1 MMVKVGINGFGRI
14 GRAVFKIAQSSKL
27 FEVVAIND
35 ITDAKTLAH
44 LLKYDSVYGKF
55 NADIKV
61 NNDEIMVNDKKIKVF
76 SISDPSQIPWESLG
90 VEIVIEAS
98 GKFTDRDSALKHLRG
113 SVKKVVITAPAK
125 KEDITIVLG
134 VNENRYNPKE
144 HNVISNASCTT
155 NAFALMV
162 KVLHENFGIE
172 RGLMTTVHSFTNDQ
186 RVHDL
191 PHKDLRRARAASLN
205 IIPTSTGA
213 ATTIFRIYPELEGK
227 IDAISL
233 RVPTPTVSIVDFSAV
248 LKKEV
253 SKEEINSAFKNAQ
266 NKYIG
271 YTDEPLVSS
280 DFIGDER
287 SVIIDGSLTQVVDK
301 NFVKVFGWYD
311 NEWGYSRR
319 VVDLVEYIVQRG
331 F

>member
-1 MMVKVGINGFGRI
+1 MVKVGINGFGRI

-61 NNDEIMVNDKKIKVF
+61 NNDEIMVNDKKVKVF

-90 VEIVIEAS
+90 VEIVIESS

-134 VNENRYNPKE
+134 VNENRYNPRE

-233 RVPTPTVSIVDFSAV
+233 RVPTPTVSIVDFSVV

>member
-1 MMVKVGINGFGRI
+1 MVKVGINGFGRI

-61 NNDEIMVNDKKIKVF
+61 NNEEIMVNDKKVKVF

-90 VEIVIEAS
+90 VEIVVEAS

>member
-1 MMVKVGINGFGRI
+1 MIKVGINGFGRI
-14 GRAVFKIAQSSKL
+14 GRAVFKIAQTSKL

-35 ITDAKTLAH
+35 ITDAKTLTH
-44 LLKYDSVYGKF
+44 LLKYDSVYGRF
-55 NADIKV
+55 NADIRTS
-61 NNDEIMVNDKKIKVF
+61 NDEIMVNDKKIKVF
-76 SISDPSQIPWESLG
+76 SINDPSQIPWESLG
-90 VEIVIEAS
+90 VEIVIESS
-98 GKFTDRDSALKHLRG
+98 GKFTDRDSASKHLRG
-113 SVKKVVITAPAK
+113 SVKKVIITAPAK

-134 VNENRYNPKE
+134 VNEDKYNPKE
-144 HNVISNASCTT
+144 HHIISNASCTT

-227 IDAISL
+227 IDAMSL

-253 SKEEINSAFKNAQ
+253 SKEEINSAFKSAQ

-287 SVIIDGSLTQVVDK
+287 SVIIDGNLTQVVDR

-311 NEWGYSRR
+311 NEWGYSKR
-319 VVDLVEYIVQRG
+319 VVDLVEYIIQRG

>member
-1 MMVKVGINGFGRI
+1 MVKVGINGFGRI

-61 NNDEIMVNDKKIKVF
+61 NNDEIMVNDKKVKVF

-134 VNENRYNPKE
+134 VNENRYNPRE

>member
-1 MMVKVGINGFGRI
+1 MVKVGINGFGRI

-61 NNDEIMVNDKKIKVF
+61 NNDEIMVNDKKVKVF

-90 VEIVIEAS
+90 VEIVVEAS

-134 VNENRYNPKE
+134 VNENIYNPKE

-319 VVDLVEYIVQRG
+319 VVDLVEYVIQKG
-331 F
+331 IK

>member
-1 MMVKVGINGFGRI
+1 MVKVGINGFGRI
-14 GRAVFKIAQSSKL
+14 GRAVFKIAQNSKL
-27 FEVVAIND
+27 FEIVAIND

-44 LLKYDSVYGKF
+44 LLKYDSVYGRF
-55 NADIKV
+55 NADVKV
-61 NNDEIMVNDKKIKVF
+61 SNDEIMVNDKKIRVF
-76 SISDPSQIPWESLG
+76 SISDPSQIPWDKLD
-90 VEIVIEAS
+90 VDIVIESS
-98 GKFTDRDSALKHLRG
+98 GKFTDRDNAIKHLRG
-113 SVKKVVITAPAK
+113 SVKKVIITAPAK

-134 VNENRYNPKE
+134 ANEDKYNPKE
-144 HNVISNASCTT
+144 HHIISNASCTT
-155 NAFALMV
+155 NAFVLMV

-213 ATTIFRIYPELEGK
+213 ATTIFKIYPELEGK

-248 LKKEV
+248 LKREV
-253 SKEEINSAFKNAQ
+253 IKDEINSAFKNAQ

-287 SVIIDGSLTQVVDK
+287 SVIVDGSLTQVVDK

-311 NEWGYSRR
+311 NEWGYSKR
-319 VVDLVEYIVQRG
+319 VVDLIEYIIERG
-331 F
+331 L

>member
-1 MMVKVGINGFGRI
+1 MVKVGINGFGRI
-14 GRAVFKIAQSSKL
+14 GRAVFKIAQNSKL

-44 LLKYDSVYGKF
+44 LLKYDSVYGRF

-61 NNDEIMVNDKKIKVF
+61 SNDEIMVNDKKIKVF
-76 SISDPSQIPWESLG
+76 SISDPSQIPWDNLG
-90 VEIVIEAS
+90 VEIVIESS
-98 GKFTDRDSALKHLRG
+98 GKFTDRDNAIKHLKG
-113 SVKKVVITAPAK
+113 SVKKVIITAPAK

-134 VNENRYNPKE
+134 VNEDKYNPKE
-144 HNVISNASCTT
+144 HHIISNASCTT

-248 LKKEV
+248 LKREV

-287 SVIIDGSLTQVVDK
+287 SVIIDGSLTQVVDR

-311 NEWGYSRR
+311 NEWGYSKR
-319 VVDLVEYIVQRG
+319 VVDLVEYIIQKG

>member
-1 MMVKVGINGFGRI
+1 MVKVGINGFGRI

-61 NNDEIMVNDKKIKVF
+61 NNDEIMVNDKKVKVF

-90 VEIVIEAS
+90 VEIVIESS

>member
-1 MMVKVGINGFGRI
+1 MVKVGINGFGRI

-61 NNDEIMVNDKKIKVF
+61 NNDEIMVNDKKVKVF

-90 VEIVIEAS
+90 VEIVIESS

-233 RVPTPTVSIVDFSAV
+233 RVPTPTVSIVDFSVV

>member
-1 MMVKVGINGFGRI
+1 MVKVGINGFGRI

-61 NNDEIMVNDKKIKVF
+61 NNDEIMVNDKKVKVF

-134 VNENRYNPKE
+134 VNENRYNPRE

-233 RVPTPTVSIVDFSAV
+233 RVPTPTVSIVDFSVV

>member
-1 MMVKVGINGFGRI
+1 MVKVGINGFGRI

-61 NNDEIMVNDKKIKVF
+61 NNDEIMVNDKKVKVF

-90 VEIVIEAS
+90 VEIVVEAS

-253 SKEEINSAFKNAQ
+253 SKEEINFAFKNAQ

-319 VVDLVEYIVQRG
+319 VVDLVEYIIQRG

>member
-1 MMVKVGINGFGRI
+1 MVKVGINGFGRI

-61 NNDEIMVNDKKIKVF
+61 NNDEIMVNDKKVKVF

-134 VNENRYNPKE
+134 VNENIYNPKE

-213 ATTIFRIYPELEGK
+213 ATAIFRIYPELEGK

-233 RVPTPTVSIVDFSAV
+233 RVPTPTVSIVDFSVV

>member
-1 MMVKVGINGFGRI
+1 MVRVGINGFGRI

-35 ITDAKTLAH
+35 ITDAKTLTH
-44 LLKYDSVYGKF
+44 LLRYDSVYGKF
-55 NADIKV
+55 NADIRTS
-61 NNDEIMVNDKKIKVF
+61 NDEIMVNDKKIKVF
-76 SISDPSQIPWESLG
+76 SISEPSQIPWENLG
-90 VEIVIEAS
+90 VEIVIESS
-98 GKFTDRDSALKHLRG
+98 GKFTDRDSAIKHLRG
-113 SVKKVVITAPAK
+113 SVKKVIITAPAK

-134 VNENRYNPKE
+134 VNEDRYNPKE
-144 HNVISNASCTT
+144 HHIISNASCTT

-233 RVPTPTVSIVDFSAV
+233 RVPTPTVSIVDFSAI

-253 SKEEINSAFKNAQ
+253 SKEEVNSAFKNAQ

-287 SVIIDGSLTQVVDK
+287 SVIIDGSLTQVVDR

-311 NEWGYSRR
+311 NEWGYSKRI
-319 VVDLVEYIVQRG
+319 VDLVEYIIQRG

>member
-1 MMVKVGINGFGRI
+1 MIKVGINGFGRI
-14 GRAVFKIAQSSKL
+14 GRAVFKIAQTSKL

-35 ITDAKTLAH
+35 ITDAKTLTH
-44 LLKYDSVYGKF
+44 LLKYDSVYGRF
-55 NADIKV
+55 NADIRTI
-61 NNDEIMVNDKKIKVF
+61 NDEIMVNDKKIKVF

-90 VEIVIEAS
+90 VEIVIESS
-98 GKFTDRDSALKHLRG
+98 GKFTDRDSAIKHLRG
-113 SVKKVVITAPAK
+113 SVKKVIITAPAK

-134 VNENRYNPKE
+134 VNEDKYNPKE
-144 HNVISNASCTT
+144 HHIISNASCTT

-227 IDAISL
+227 IDAMSL

-253 SKEEINSAFKNAQ
+253 SKEEINSAFKSAQ

-287 SVIIDGSLTQVVDK
+287 SVIIDGSLTQVVDR

-311 NEWGYSRR
+311 NEWGYSKR
-319 VVDLVEYIVQRG
+319 VVDLVEYIIQRG